1 MKILFIAWDAAHVN
15 YLQSLFLPVFSGLQ
29 KETSYRFD
37 ILHFTWADKE
47 KTNAL
52 HELCVQENIP
62 YTHIPVRT
70 SLLGKL
76 LSQRSGISIIRSY
89 VKENSIDAIMP
100 RSTIPASMT
109 LAAVRA
115 FPTVKIFFDADG
127 LPIEERVD
135 FAGLKKGS
143 LRYNALKKIENAILK
158 RADRILTR
166 TEKAIDILI
175 NQNPAL
181 TRNKFHVVVNGR
193 DESFFKR
200 SDEQTRL
207 TIRHKLGIPAN
218 ALVLVYCG
226 SLGPQYGIDQM
237 LYILNAVWNQNRNT
251 FLLLIANNPENL
263 FNKYDAASLQNVVVK
278 EVAPARVPEY
288 LSAGDVALAIRKSS
302 FSMQGVAPVKI
313 GEYLLTGLPVVASAG
328 IGDTE
333 AMLANNQ
340 CVHILNNYSESNLLR
355 AVEWITTDGLHKND
369 NEARLLGLKYFG
381 LQLAIKS
388 YIGALNEM
396 DK

>member
-1 MKILFIAWDAAHVN
+1 MRILFIAWDAAHVN

-29 KETSYRFD
+29 KEAFCKFD
-37 ILHFTWADKE
+37 VLHFTWADKE
-47 KTNAL
+47 KTDNL
-52 HELCVQENIP
+52 FELCARENIP
-62 YTHIPVRT
+62 YTHIPVRI
-70 SLLGKL
+70 SLIGKL

-109 LAAVRA
+109 LAAVKTL
-115 FPTVKIFFDADG
+115 PSVKIFFDADG

-143 LRYNALKKIENAILK
+143 FRYNALKRIESAILK
-158 RADRILTR
+158 RADRVLTR
-166 TEKAIDILI
+166 TEKAIDILVS
-175 NQNPAL
+175 QNPAL
-181 TRNKFHVVVNGR
+181 TRNKFRVVVNGR
-193 DESFFKR
+193 DENFFKR
-200 SDEQTRL
+200 SDEKGRL
-207 TIRHKLGIPAN
+207 SMRHKLGIPEDAQ
-218 ALVLVYCG
+218 VLVYCG

-237 LYILNAVWNQNRNT
+237 LYILNAVRKRNPKT
-251 FLLLIANNPENL
+251 FLLLIANNPEGL
-263 FNKYDAASLQNVVVK
+263 LNKYDSASLQNVIVK
-278 EVAPARVPEY
+278 EVAPNEVPDY
-288 LSAGDVALAIRKSS
+288 LSVGDVALAIRKSS

-333 AMLANNQ
+333 NMLSGNECA
-340 CVHILNNYSESNLLR
+340 HILNDYSEDSLLQ
-355 AVEWITTDGLHKND
+355 AVSWILTDGLHKKHD
-369 NEARLLGLKYFG
+369 EARLLGLKYFG

-388 YIGALNEM
+388 YIAALNEM